1 MLSCFLSS
9 ETRKKFFF
17 SYITLKML
25 NLWAVKVHGSQQESD
40 ELTQI
45 HGFSYDKHVGVTLVK
60 ASLLS
65 PSFML
70 RFALA
75 TSLCL
80 THITPQLTTR

>member
-1 MLSCFLSS
+1 
-9 ETRKKFFF
+9 
-17 SYITLKML
+17 ML
-25 NLWAVKVHGSQQESD
+25 NLWAVKVHDSQQESD

-70 RFALA
+70 PFALA